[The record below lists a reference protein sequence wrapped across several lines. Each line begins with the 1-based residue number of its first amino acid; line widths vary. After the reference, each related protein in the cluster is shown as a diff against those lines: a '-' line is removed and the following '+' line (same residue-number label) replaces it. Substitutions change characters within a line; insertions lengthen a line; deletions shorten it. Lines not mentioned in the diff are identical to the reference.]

1 MIRLVIKVIAAQVIR
16 ALDDVS
22 GFRDTYMDALEE
34 LIEAKAEGKTPAA
47 PKTERKGGGQ
57 VVDHDVRTRAVRTE
71 GQGIPRRER

>member
-34 LIEAKAEGKTPAA
+34 LIEAKAEGKTPAPRRPNA
-47 PKTERKGGGQ
+47 
-57 VVDHDVRTRAVRTE
+57 RAVVRSWT
-71 GQGIPRRER
+71 